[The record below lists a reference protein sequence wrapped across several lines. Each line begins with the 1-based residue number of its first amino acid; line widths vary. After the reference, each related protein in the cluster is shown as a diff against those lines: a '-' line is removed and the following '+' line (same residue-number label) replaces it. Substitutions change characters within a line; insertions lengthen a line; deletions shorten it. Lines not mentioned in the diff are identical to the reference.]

1 MVIYPRKQLDFSFSD
16 LFKAIGFTFNPLQ
29 KKENI
34 VTSLRKLWSQDKTI
48 ISLSLRTTFDA
59 LLIHKNF
66 KSGSEVIVTGINI
79 PDMTQIIHSHG
90 LKNVPIDIDMK
101 SLQLD
106 YNSILN
112 SVSDKT
118 VMIVVAH
125 LFGTIMNIEK
135 IFNLKKNRPDVF
147 IFEDCAQAF
156 SGLDNYL
163 GDSRSDLSVFS
174 FGSIKTAS
182 AIGCSIGTVKD
193 IGLLKSLNKIL
204 TNYNIQKRSF
214 FFIKLTKYLFLK
226 FLSIP
231 FVYGKFIKLCFI
243 LGLDFDKIIVS
254 GVRGF
259 NPKKLLES
267 IRNQPSIPQLEFLN
281 YRLSTIRPDHIN
293 NRIEAGKFVKNKL
306 RSDYNVYGSKNKSHT
321 YWLFPIMS
329 NNKKELVKVL
339 LDNGFDATFTST
351 QLKPVFSDLTHCE
364 NPNNCV
370 KYMSKTIYL
379 PVYEG
384 IPKLR
389 LNCMIEIINNFSIKE

>member
-16 LFKAIGFTFNPLQ
+16 LLKAIGFTFNPFQ

-34 VTSLRKLWSQDKTI
+34 LTGLRKLWSKDNTI

-66 KSGSEVIVTGINI
+66 KPESEVIVTGINI

-90 LKNVPIDIDMK
+90 LKIVPIDIDME
-101 SLQLD
+101 SLQFD

-112 SVSDKT
+112 SVCDKT

-135 IFNLKKNRPDVF
+135 LFDLKKTRPDIF

-163 GDSRSDLSVFS
+163 GDNRSDLSVFS

-193 IGLLKSLNKIL
+193 IHLLKSVNKIL
-204 TNYNIQKRSF
+204 SNYKIQKRSF

-226 FLSIP
+226 ILSIP
-231 FVYGKFIKLCFI
+231 FIYGKFIKLCFI

-259 NPKKLLES
+259 NPKKILES
-267 IRNQPSIPQLEFLN
+267 IRIQPSTPQLEFLN
-281 YRLSTIRPDHIN
+281 YRLSRIRPDHLN

-306 RSDYNVYGSKNKSHT
+306 RNNCNVYGGKNQSHT

-329 NNKKELVKVL
+329 NNKRELVKVL

-351 QLKPVFSDLTHCE
+351 QLKPIFSDLSHYE
-364 NPNNCV
+364 NPKNCI
-370 KYMSKTIYL
+370 KYMSKTVYL
-379 PVYEG
+379 PVYDG
-384 IPKLR
+384 IPISR
-389 LNCMIEIINNFSIKE
+389 LNSMIKIINNFSIKE